1 MLPRKSKGS
10 FVHRNGPCHQWSAG
24 TTSSATVAAMALP
37 EPSTLPPPLQPL
49 TALNLSQLTA
59 ATNDIISKSAAPSH
73 LPSASGLPA
82 SSSPVM
88 EILPM
93 SSPAPSTF
101 LTTQTTS
108 NTASSAV
115 LTSVSRQEKCKV
127 SALGSDYD
135 GAASKRSRPL
145 SASVQAQQDGNKAIM
160 QLSDVMEEM
169 RQTFA
174 RSSARASTED
184 FGRAVSMIT
193 QCTTLS
199 DDERIDIIDFLGQDD
214 KHVVKY
220 LNMDDSLRSVWV
232 QRRLA
237 DIHRAALLGGSLA

>member
-10 FVHRNGPCHQWSAG
+10 FVHRNGPRHQSSG
-24 TTSSATVAAMALP
+24 TTPATVAATLP
-37 EPSTLPPPLQPL
+37 EASTLPPPLQPL

-59 ATNDIISKSAAPSH
+59 AANEIISESGAPSH
-73 LPSASGLPA
+73 LPSASGLPG
-82 SSSPVM
+82 SSSRFM
-88 EILPM
+88 EIPPT

-101 LTTQTTS
+101 LTTQT

-115 LTSVSRQEKCKV
+115 LTSVSRQEKRKV
-127 SALGSDYD
+127 SALGSDHD
-135 GAASKRSRPL
+135 GAISTKRSRPL

-193 QCTTLS
+193 HCTTLS
-199 DDERIDIIDFLGQDD
+199 DDERMDIIEFLGKDD
-214 KHVVKY
+214 SGRHVVQY
-220 LNMDDSLRSVWV
+220 LNMDDNLRSVWV

-237 DIHRAALLGGSLA
+237 DIRRAAPGGSLT